1 MYIELSWTEEN
12 IKKFK
17 SPDNLLKH
25 ARYNKSTDGIILV
38 NPKDNKLVGYV
49 GWEGDKI
56 IALEVSPD
64 YWGQGIAT
72 YLISRSGCNNLSVN
86 RKNFKA
92 INLYKK
98 LGFRIVSQTP
108 VMYFMKNNNN
118 YDYN

>member
-1 MYIELSWTEEN
+1 MFLELPWTEEN

-25 ARYNKSTDGIILV
+25 ARCNKSTDGIILV
-38 NPKDNKLVGYV
+38 NFKDNKLVGYV

-56 IALEVSPD
+56 IALEVSSD
-64 YWGQGIAT
+64 YQRQGIAT
-72 YLISRSGCNNLSVN
+72 YLISRSGCDNLSVN

-98 LGFRIVSQTP
+98 LGFKIVSQTP
-108 VMYFMKNNNN
+108 VMYFMEK
-118 YDYN
+118 